1 MFITLFRPPEKKGR
15 GGDGRG
21 GEGWGGGC
29 GYNITDLL
37 TMTKCHFTVV
47 AERSTRRGRTPPPLL
62 PAAPPLGG
70 GCGHGRGL
78 PSVKTRFKYVSA
90 EREPQEV
97 LADVYKKA
105 AARAGRK
112 GDRSEEERGGE

>member
-1 MFITLFRPPEKKGR
+1 MPLYGCCRAEHETGADPASPPPRRP
-15 GGDGRG
+15 
-21 GEGWGGGC
+21 
-29 GYNITDLL
+29 
-37 TMTKCHFTVV
+37 
-47 AERSTRRGRTPPPLL
+47 STR
-62 PAAPPLGG
+62 GG

-112 GDRSEEERGGE
+112 GDRSEEERGGGIMDL